1 MVANVR
7 GRVTLADQAKG
18 QVILQTEAQFPT
30 VLRIGHESK
39 IYINENKIIPKPEA
53 DRPTPMR
60 RCLVARPGRSS
71 PVRRLSLNHEH

>member
-53 DRPTPMR
+53 DRPIPMR
-60 RCLVARPGRSS
+60 RCLVEVARALITSS
-71 PVRRLSLNHEH
+71 EIITEP